1 MSMKRHEKFFAAEIG
16 IEFKAALYFYS
27 ILLFY
32 IGFLL
37 INGQFHARIAVILEM
52 IAATYIMGYAQVF
65 LLGNFDEAEQITA
78 SVVTKAIACSAVYT
92 AASFLLGWFD
102 RNALFTA
109 VFFAFMLIFYA
120 CSYWLYSFRRRVST
134 KELNTELEH
143 FKQKKITHYNKNQ
156 EEIL

>member
-1 MSMKRHEKFFAAEIG
+1 MKRHEKFFAAEIG

-32 IGFLL
+32 IGYQL

-52 IAATYIMGYAQVF
+52 IAATYIIGYMQVF
-65 LLGNFDEAEQITA
+65 LLGNFDEAESITPA
-78 SVVTKAIACSAVYT
+78 VVIKAIVCSAVYT

-102 RNALFTA
+102 GNTLITALF
-109 VFFAFMLIFYA
+109 FLFMLIFYA

-134 KELNTELEH
+134 KELNAELEC
-143 FKQKKITHYNKNQ
+143 FKHKKLADNNKKQ